1 MLYSQMMLHILL
13 FWTLLMYLFMGG
25 RYWLSSRSSF
35 DFSDDCMKL
44 YLLSRSS
51 MLFFVKMT

>member
-13 FWTLLMYLFMGG
+13 FGTLLMYLFMGG

-35 DFSDDCMKL
+35 DFSDDCLKL
-44 YLLSRSS
+44 YLY
-51 MLFFVKMT
+51 LFF